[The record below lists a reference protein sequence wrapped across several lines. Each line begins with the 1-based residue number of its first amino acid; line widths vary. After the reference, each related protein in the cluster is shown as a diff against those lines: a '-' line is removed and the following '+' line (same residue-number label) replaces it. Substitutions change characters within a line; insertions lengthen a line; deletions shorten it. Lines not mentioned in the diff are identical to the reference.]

1 MTTKRSLMALFVAGL
16 LITPACGGDD
26 DAPAGGEA
34 FGESPAAG
42 SDGDTEATG
51 DGDDG
56 DAPAGSA
63 LTGCDL
69 LGAEEVEAV
78 VGNPITGFASF
89 GAGCSYDVG
98 DIADVNASFT
108 TIDVGSGDATLI
120 CDSALT
126 AFTDYEEIS
135 GLGDAAYA
143 ESNTA
148 TIDFEPG
155 KRLANAGVLACT
167 GNLVVSLGLNGHRGE
182 DELRQMAVELVGL
195 ILQRA

>member
-1 MTTKRSLMALFVAGL
+1 MTAKRSLMALLVAGL

-26 DAPAGGEA
+26 DAPTGGSA
-34 FGESPAAG
+34 NVESPAAG
-42 SDGDTEATG
+42 SDDDTEAS
-51 DGDDG
+51 DGDDS
-56 DAPAGSA
+56 DAPAGSG

-69 LGAEEVEAV
+69 LSAEELEAV

-89 GAGCSYDVG
+89 GTGCSYDVE

-126 AFTDYEEIS
+126 AFTDSEELS
-135 GLGDAAYA
+135 GLGAAA
-143 ESNTA
+143 HVESNTA

-155 KRLANAGVLACT
+155 KRLANASVLACT
-167 GNLVVSLGLNGHRGE
+167 NTLVVSLGLNGHRSE
-182 DELRQMAVELVGL
+182 DELRQMAIELVGL